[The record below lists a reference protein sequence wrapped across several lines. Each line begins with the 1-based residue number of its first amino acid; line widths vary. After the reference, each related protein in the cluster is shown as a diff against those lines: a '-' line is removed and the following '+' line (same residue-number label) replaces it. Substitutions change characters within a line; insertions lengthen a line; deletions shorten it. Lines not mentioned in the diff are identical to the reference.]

1 MTTPD
6 IAGLRVIAAAY
17 EVLPSLDDTRS
28 LRTIISAPPPARH
41 HNLCGLEFHLRERGM
56 IVNEQ
61 TARNSGFLL
70 SDGTYADRRRAAEI
84 AIAAG
89 QVTAEAMTVKGML
102 FSEDLW

>member
-1 MTTPD
+1 MTTPN

-17 EVLPSLDDTRS
+17 EVLPALNDPRS

-41 HNLCGLEFHLRERGM
+41 HNLCGLEYHLKERGM

-61 TARNSGFLL
+61 TTRNSGFLL
-70 SDGTYADRRRAAEI
+70 SDGTYADRHRAAEV

-89 QVTAEAMTVKGML
+89 QVTADAMTVSGML